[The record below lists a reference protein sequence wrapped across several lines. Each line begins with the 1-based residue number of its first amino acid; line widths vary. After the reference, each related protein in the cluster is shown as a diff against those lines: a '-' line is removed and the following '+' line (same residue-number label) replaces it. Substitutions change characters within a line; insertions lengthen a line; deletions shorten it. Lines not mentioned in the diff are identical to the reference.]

1 MRIEPFTHAHAARE
15 LRVPTARDDKYSRG
29 VLGFATGSVAYPGA
43 AMLGIDAALSTGIG
57 MIRYVGDEHVSDAVV
72 ARRPEV
78 VKGPG
83 RVSAWV
89 VGSGMDS
96 ADDDA
101 MLWARAALS
110 EGIPSVVDAGGLGLL
125 PIHHKVVATPHAGEL
140 ATALG
145 IDRQAVDADPAA
157 MALRAAIQWDAT
169 VVLKGSTTIITNPL
183 GDAFSVNLAPAWLA
197 IAGAGDTLAGII
209 GALIA
214 TRADDI
220 TESGRA
226 LARISATGVVIHSV
240 AAARASGGG
249 PFLLDD
255 LVREIPGVVRD
266 LVHLA

>member
-1 MRIEPFTHAHAARE
+1 MRIEPFTPALAARE
-15 LRVPTARDDKYSRG
+15 LRAPTATDDKYSRG

-57 MIRYVGDEHVSDAVV
+57 MVRYVGDESVADAVV

-89 VGSGMDS
+89 VGSGMVAS
-96 ADDDA
+96 DDDA

-125 PIHHKVVATPHAGEL
+125 PVHHRVVATPHAGEL

-145 IDRQAVDADPAA
+145 VERSVVKADPAA

-169 VVLKGSTTIITNPL
+169 VVLKGSTTHIVNPL
-183 GDAFSVNLAPAWLA
+183 GDAFSVAVAPTWLA

-214 TRADDI
+214 TRTDDI
-220 TESGRA
+220 AESGRA
-226 LARISATGVVIHSV
+226 LARIAATGVLIHSV

-249 PFLLDD
+249 PFVLES
-255 LVREIPGVVRD
+255 LVREIPRVVRD
-266 LVHLA
+266 LVAFS